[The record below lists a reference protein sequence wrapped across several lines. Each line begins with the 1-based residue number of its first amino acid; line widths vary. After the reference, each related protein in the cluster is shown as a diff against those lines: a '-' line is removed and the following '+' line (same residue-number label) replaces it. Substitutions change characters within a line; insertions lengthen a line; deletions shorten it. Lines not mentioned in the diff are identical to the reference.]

1 MTNEL
6 QEAFIILLVGMTTVF
21 FILFLVVVTG
31 NLLLRWLKS
40 TRFVFNEEESNTS
53 KDSIPNELIEQAIR
67 KWSGG
72 KATVKSIKKV

>member
-6 QEAFIILLVGMTTVF
+6 QEAFIILFVGMMTVF

-31 NLLLRWLKS
+31 NVLLRWLKS
-40 TRFVFNEEESNTS
+40 TEFVFNKEESARPDDT
-53 KDSIPNELIEQAIR
+53 IPNELIEQAIR

-72 KATVKSIKKV
+72 KAVVKSIKKV